1 MYAALASVID
11 LFQFL
16 LRKLIGLDTFYI
28 NGEAVTNQDPVLQFI
43 YGILGIGENAGEYS
57 ALQTV
62 FWSLVIFGAIVLV
75 LSLIVAIIKSHYQE
89 DAAKTS
95 PVGYVYTAIKAV
107 LTFAIV
113 PVTVI
118 AGFWLSSFLLR
129 TLDNITSTVAD
140 EETIKG
146 IYGSGADEFVSYDL
160 TVGNNETKKVYTRY
174 DFFSLG
180 GPSSTQT
187 FSGMVFKTA
196 AYNANRVRNGSYTES
211 KKPPLS
217 GNKTHVTG
225 KSLPAVFGQDIP
237 SDVDWQSWVAYQV
250 DYAFANN
257 LDLKETA
264 HITELWDESPLV
276 EVSISAALSPVF
288 VITAGVGNF
297 SKYNV
302 ELVWC
307 YYNLWSFNFLVGF
320 AAIILMATIFMNII
334 FGLMKR
340 LIQCVVLFIIYPA
353 TLGLAPLDEF
363 KAFKSWRSNF
373 MKYMLSAFGAIIGT
387 NLLFLVLPYFQ
398 NITFITGLDDSGMNS
413 VKGALVGYISLPDL
427 LIQTLIIIVGL
438 NMIKEFIA
446 FFSELVGG
454 VNLEKEGEAAKKA
467 VGEPLVKAG
476 KLAASVALTAATGG
490 MGGMALNMA
499 KKGITTAAAKRNAN
513 KAAGKGIAAQHQ
525 ADELN
530 EGLGQYDNADFVKE
544 NKEKA
549 KKEMGSMWRDRA
561 NSSKADEWREEAKK
575 KADKKKGLK
584 AGSAEY
590 NKFIEDSV
598 NAKIGE
604 DLAKDKDYQALQR
617 TASDGIKEKD
627 RDALAKRDKY
637 QQEADMFT
645 TRAQNIRTTNFMDK
659 DGNAVPQ
666 QGKQMW
672 KSWGKDFGG
681 SILKGLDEGL
691 KNLNLSDVTKKIAGV
706 FTNLSTSKFDDSLKP
721 TGIYGGGYVAAQ
733 SDDELQQ
740 RKALRKASAGAFGAS
755 VAGALFGYGSYGS
768 KEKAR
773 ATGDKAL
780 QEQID
785 ETKKTTTAI
794 EDQTKKFDELI
805 KAIKDSGIAKK

>member
-1 MYAALASVID
+1 MSSD
-11 LFQFL
+11 L
-16 LRKLIGLDTFYI
+16 
-28 NGEAVTNQDPVLQFI
+28 
-43 YGILGIGENAGEYS
+43 
-57 ALQTV
+57 
-62 FWSLVIFGAIVLV
+62 
-75 LSLIVAIIKSHYQE
+75 
-89 DAAKTS
+89 
-95 PVGYVYTAIKAV
+95 
-107 LTFAIV
+107 
-113 PVTVI
+113 
-118 AGFWLSSFLLR
+118 
-129 TLDNITSTVAD
+129 
-140 EETIKG
+140 
-146 IYGSGADEFVSYDL
+146 
-160 TVGNNETKKVYTRY
+160 
-174 DFFSLG
+174 
-180 GPSSTQT
+180 
-187 FSGMVFKTA
+187 
-196 AYNANRVRNGSYTES
+196 
-211 KKPPLS
+211 
-217 GNKTHVTG
+217 
-225 KSLPAVFGQDIP
+225 
-237 SDVDWQSWVAYQV
+237 
-250 DYAFANN
+250 
-257 LDLKETA
+257 
-264 HITELWDESPLV
+264 
-276 EVSISAALSPVF
+276 
-288 VITAGVGNF
+288 
-297 SKYNV
+297 
-302 ELVWC
+302 
-307 YYNLWSFNFLVGF
+307 
-320 AAIILMATIFMNII
+320 
-334 FGLMKR
+334 
-340 LIQCVVLFIIYPA
+340 
-353 TLGLAPLDEF
+353 
-363 KAFKSWRSNF
+363 
-373 MKYMLSAFGAIIGT
+373 
-387 NLLFLVLPYFQ
+387 
-398 NITFITGLDDSGMNS
+398 
-413 VKGALVGYISLPDL
+413 
-427 LIQTLIIIVGL
+427 
-438 NMIKEFIA
+438 
-446 FFSELVGG
+446 
-454 VNLEKEGEAAKKA
+454 
-467 VGEPLVKAG
+467 
-476 KLAASVALTAATGG
+476 
-490 MGGMALNMA
+490 
-499 KKGITTAAAKRNAN
+499 
-513 KAAGKGIAAQHQ
+513 
-525 ADELN
+525 
-530 EGLGQYDNADFVKE
+530 
-544 NKEKA
+544 
-549 KKEMGSMWRDRA
+549 
-561 NSSKADEWREEAKK
+561 EAKK